1 MKYGEKQ
8 NVLTERLT
16 LRLSRELLEEL
27 HVMVGQET
35 ITQKKRVSL
44 NDYVVSALEKAVGMQ
59 QKPMDVP
66 VSKKKGK
73 K

>member
-44 NDYVVSALEKAVGMQ
+44 NDYVVSVLEKAVGMQ

-66 VSKKKGK
+66 VRKKKGK